1 LVALGASHWSKIKK
15 LFRKALFSNKM
26 SEFRGANQNL
36 CDMDNTLLLII
47 GGFVL
52 VLFVLLLARQ
62 QRPIGAQIIDP
73 EQFVPKALYA
83 EIAAQNEAARAQVA
97 AKEDE
102 LRSALAQL
110 AAREQQIFHLENQ
123 LQTQKAEVEQLQN
136 RFKTEFENIANRLL
150 EEKSQRFTAQN
161 AQQLQTVLTPLRDK
175 IKEFE
180 ENVERKFLE
189 ETREKTSLRKELEQL
204 HTLNQQLSHDA
215 HNLASAL
222 KGQSKMQGDWGE
234 LQLETLLEKSGLQK
248 GVHFLAQATFRD
260 DDGAAKRPDFIIQLP
275 ENKQLIVD
283 SKVSLTAFERYFNAA
298 DPAERESHLK
308 AHVTSLRSHVD
319 NLSRTNYQ
327 HLHQINAPDY
337 LLLFVPLEGA
347 LSIASQADPRLFADA
362 LERNIVIV
370 STSSLLATL
379 RTVAHLWKQEKQTR
393 SVLEIARQ
401 SGLLY
406 DKFVAFVE
414 DLRTVG
420 ARLDN
425 ARSAYDD
432 AMNKLS
438 NAARP
443 GDTLIG
449 KAQKIKELGARA
461 TKSLPQELVEGA
473 AED

>member
-1 LVALGASHWSKIKK
+1 
-15 LFRKALFSNKM
+15 M
-26 SEFRGANQNL
+26 DANFY
-36 CDMDNTLLLII
+36 LLL
-47 GGFVL
+47 GGIAVMLLFIVL
-52 VLFVLLLARQ
+52 
-62 QRPIGAQIIDP
+62 QRRAPAAAASGDQNVSA
-73 EQFVPKALYA
+73 ALHSA
-83 EIAAQNEAARAQVA
+83 IVAQNGQMRADLA
-97 AKEDE
+97 AKEQE
-102 LRSALAQL
+102 LRDALAQL
-110 AAREQQIFHLENQ
+110 AAREQQIYHLENT
-123 LQTQKAEVEQLQN
+123 LQTQKGEVEQLQT

-161 AQQLQTVLTPLRDK
+161 AQQLQTVLHPLKEK

-180 ENVERKFLE
+180 ENVDRKFLE
-189 ETREKTSLRKELEQL
+189 ETREKSSLKKELEQL
-204 HTLNQQLSHDA
+204 HQLNQQLSHDA
-215 HNLASAL
+215 HNLTNAL
-222 KGQSKMQGDWGE
+222 KGQSKVQGDWGE

-248 GVHFLAQATFRD
+248 GIHFLMQATFRD

-283 SKVSLTAFERYFNAA
+283 AKVSLTAFERYFNAN
-298 DPAERESHLK
+298 DPVEREQHLK
-308 AHVTSLRSHVD
+308 AHIVSLRSHVD

-327 HLHQINAPDY
+327 MLYQINTPDY

-347 LSIASQADPRLFADA
+347 LNVASQADPKLFTDA
-362 LERNIVIV
+362 LERNIVLV
-370 STSSLLATL
+370 TTSSLLATM

-414 DLRTVG
+414 DLRTIG

-432 AMNKLS
+432 AMNKLTS
-438 NAARP
+438 AARP

-449 KAQKIKELGARA
+449 KAEKIRELGART
-461 TKSLPQELVEGA
+461 TKTLPQELILE
-473 AED
+473 E